1 MALIIEDGTGVAGAD
16 AYSDVAACSAYA
28 TAYYGA
34 ALTGSP
40 TDKEAA
46 IRRATAYLN
55 GLAWKG
61 NRTLGRAQSLAWPR
75 TGVTDCEGLSIGSN
89 EIPADLIAAQHELA
103 RAEFQSAGV
112 LTPSLSKST
121 ATVASEKV
129 DVIQITYDTDNL
141 TGSIDDARVIVTAA
155 MDKLK
160 CYLTSPVGAVRIV
173 AVTV

>member
-1 MALIIEDGTGVAGAD
+1 VALIVETGAGIAN
-16 AYSDVAACSAYA
+16 AECYADVAACTAYA
-28 TAYYGA
+28 TAFYGSS
-34 ALTGSP
+34 LNGSP
-40 TDKEAA
+40 ADKEAA

-61 NRTLGRAQSLAWPR
+61 TRTLGRAQSLAWPR
-75 TGVTDCEGLSIGSN
+75 SGVTDCEGLSIGAN
-89 EIPADLIAAQHELA
+89 EIPKDLINAQHELA

-112 LTPSLSKST
+112 LTPSLSKAT
-121 ATVASEKV
+121 ATVSSEKV

-160 CYLTSPVGAVRIV
+160 CYLSSPVGATRIV
-173 AVTV
+173 AVVV